1 MRTTQAKP
9 TSLSLFVDA
18 LLEMER
24 TAEASGLTARYA
36 LRAAMDAM
44 DQSFQLASLL
54 ASGADPRS
62 QEVRV
67 PFKFV
72 VGKLLQTNELL
83 GLPTISQVRTIGN
96 ATIGHWLTASPPP
109 AARSTR

>member
-83 GLPTISQVRTIGN
+83 GLP
-96 ATIGHWLTASPPP
+96 HDSPEALCLDILQGGAEP
-109 AARSTR
+109 S